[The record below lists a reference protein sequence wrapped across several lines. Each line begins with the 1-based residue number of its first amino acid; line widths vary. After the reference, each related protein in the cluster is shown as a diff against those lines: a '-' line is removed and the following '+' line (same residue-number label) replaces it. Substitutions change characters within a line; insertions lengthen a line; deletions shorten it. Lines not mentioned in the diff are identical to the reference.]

1 MTKPKLHFYIIH
13 NGRKVG
19 ETWAVSADKATTNY
33 WWKNYKCGD
42 PYSRTEYKPSDFR
55 AVLA

>member
-1 MTKPKLHFYIIH
+1 MNKPKLHFYIIH

-33 WWKNYKCGD
+33 WWKTCKYCD
-42 PYSRTEYKPSDFR
+42 PYKHTEYKPTDFR